1 MSAPT
6 STATTATTATS
17 ATTARLFVFT
27 DLDGTL
33 EDSRADMTA
42 AARRVRAAFG
52 LPTWEDERLT
62 PHVNRG
68 MRELYLACF
77 ADFLAAETARGVDAE
92 ATLER
97 VRAAYEA
104 DYLAHVAD
112 ATRLYPGMGD
122 TLAGLAERGATL
134 VVVTNKPERISR
146 ALLDALG
153 VGRFIADV
161 MGGDSCAET
170 KPSALPL
177 RVAAERHGYV
187 AGRDRAFMMGDTAAD
202 MACGKAFGA
211 TTIWCA
217 YGYVA
222 SRPEPRGDFTVEK
235 PSDILALIVG
245 R

>member
-1 MSAPT
+1 MNA
-6 STATTATTATS
+6 AQ
-17 ATTARLFVFT
+17 RLFVFT

-33 EDSRADMTA
+33 EDSRDDMTA

-52 LPTWEDERLT
+52 LPTWEDARLT

-77 ADFLAAETARGVDAE
+77 ADFLEAE
-92 ATLER
+92 AAKGEEKETTLER
-97 VRAAYEA
+97 IRVAYEA

-112 ATRLYPGMGD
+112 ATTLYPGMGE

-146 ALLDALG
+146 ALLEAMG
-153 VGRFIADV
+153 VMRFIADV
-161 MGGDSCAET
+161 MGGDSCPET

-177 RVAAERHGYV
+177 RIAAERHGFV
-187 AGRDRAFMMGDTAAD
+187 AGRDAAFMMGDTAAD

-211 TTIWCA
+211 RTIWCA
-217 YGYVA
+217 YGYLA
-222 SRPEPRGDFTVEK
+222 TRPEPLPDFTADK

-245 R
+245 S